1 MRADRLL
8 SLLLLLQNQGK
19 MSSRE
24 LAEKL
29 EVSERTI
36 FRDMEALSAAGI
48 PVYAERGSGGGW
60 SLTEGYRTRLT
71 GMKAEE
77 IATLLIAN
85 DSALLSDLGM
95 SSEYD
100 SAFQKLLAASPASM
114 RQETERVR
122 QRIHIDG
129 AGWHRSAEQLPHLPL
144 VQEAVWEER
153 KLRIRY
159 RRDDRIAERIIHPLG
174 LVAKGS
180 IWYAVAEA
188 EGEMRTYRISRLL
201 DAELSEEHFTRPASF
216 DLAGYWEQSLK
227 EFTAKLPRYPAK
239 IKIKEPEFHRFS
251 RERFAKV
258 RNPSETVNGWVEADT
273 EFNTLESAI
282 GILLGYGS
290 SVYVLAPEELRSGLI
305 AVTKGILELYDNKG
319 NKEL

>member
-8 SLLLLLQNQGK
+8 SLLLLLQNRGK

-85 DSALLSDLGM
+85 SSALLTDLGM
-95 SSEYD
+95 SGEYD
-100 SAFQKLLAASPASM
+100 SAFQKLLAASPESL
-114 RQETERVR
+114 RHETERVR

-129 AGWHRSAEQLPHLPL
+129 AGWHRSAEELPYLPL
-144 VQEAVWEER
+144 VQQAVWEER

-159 RRDDRIAERIIHPLG
+159 RRGSESAERIICPLG

-180 IWYAVAEA
+180 IWYAAAETD
-188 EGEMRTYRISRLL
+188 GEMRTYRISRLL
-201 DAELSEEHFTRPASF
+201 GAEFTDEYFSRPPSF
-216 DLAGYWEQSLK
+216 DLAGYWEESLK
-227 EFTAKLPRYPAK
+227 DFQARLPRYPAQ
-239 IKIKEPEFHRFS
+239 IKIRETVLDRFS
-251 RERFAKV
+251 KERFAKI
-258 RNPSETVNGWVEADT
+258 RHQSEENNGWVEADI
-273 EFNTLESAI
+273 EFNTLESAV

-290 SVYVLAPEELRSGLI
+290 GVYVLAPEGLRSELI
-305 AVTKGILELYDNKG
+305 AEANTIVGLYDKS
-319 NKEL
+319 K

>member
-8 SLLLLLQNQGK
+8 SLLLLLQNRGK

-85 DSALLSDLGM
+85 SSALLTDLGM
-95 SSEYD
+95 SGEYD
-100 SAFQKLLAASPASM
+100 SAFQKLLAASPESL

-129 AGWHRSAEQLPHLPL
+129 AGWHRSVEQLPHLPL

-159 RRDDRIAERIIHPLG
+159 RRDDRIAERIICPLG

-180 IWYAVAEA
+180 IWYAAAET

-201 DAELSEEHFTRPASF
+201 DAELLEERFTRPPSF
-216 DLAGYWEQSLK
+216 DLAEYWEESLK
-227 EFTAKLPRYPAK
+227 DFQARLPRYPAQ
-239 IKIKEPEFHRFS
+239 IRIRETVFHRFS

-258 RNPSETVNGWVEADT
+258 RQPYEEDNGWVKADV
-273 EFNTLESAI
+273 EFNTLESAL
-282 GILLGYGS
+282 GILLSYGS
-290 SVYVLAPEELRSGLI
+290 GVYAVTPEELRSGLI
-305 AVTKGILELYDNKG
+305 AETKKIRRLYDKD
-319 NKEL
+319 E